1 MNEQRLLETFFE
13 LVRIDSESKH
23 EKQVAHYCK
32 AALEGA
38 GCSVTI
44 DDSAPH
50 TGSDTGN
57 LIAELKGDLPGKLY
71 FSAHIDT
78 VTPGRGIEP
87 SVDEDGIIRPKG
99 ATILGGDDKA
109 GVAAIL
115 ELIKTLAEEKKP
127 HPTIGVLFTTCE
139 ELNLLGALALDSVD
153 FNGEPC
159 FVLDANGAPGKVIIA
174 APYHTQFTASFFG
187 RAAHAGVEPQ
197 KGVSAIEMAARAISA
212 MKLGRLS
219 ERSTANVGTIHGGNA
234 DNIVPDSCSL
244 TGEFRAFSQA
254 ELDEVQA
261 QLQQAIDSA
270 VINTEGSV
278 EVEWHPQFPGYEIAK
293 DDPVVQTVLAVAQK
307 LKLDATTEY
316 SGGCSDANIF
326 AHRGSHAIVLGTGMT
341 NVHSLDEQLSVRD
354 LTDLA
359 RLCIE
364 IAYTLSAIT
373 VVYLCH
379 SEEGV

>member
-23 EKQVAHYCK
+23 EEQVALYCK
-32 AALEGA
+32 AALEDA
-38 GCSVTI
+38 GCSVFI
-44 DDSAPH
+44 DDTAAC

-87 SVDEDGIIRPKG
+87 YVDEEGIIRPRG
-99 ATILGGDDKA
+99 ETILGGDDKA

-115 ELIKTLAEEKKP
+115 ELIRTLTEEKKP
-127 HPTIGVLFTTCE
+127 HPTIAVLLTTCE

-174 APYHTQFTASFFG
+174 APYHSMFTARFFG
-187 RAAHAGVEPQ
+187 KAAHAGVEPQ
-197 KGVSAIEMAARAISA
+197 KGVSAIAMAARAINA

-219 ERSTANVGTIHGGNA
+219 ERSTANVGTIHGGSA
-234 DNIVPDSCSL
+234 DNIVPDSCVI

-261 QLQQAIDSA
+261 QLRQAIDSA

-278 EVEWHPQFPGYEIAK
+278 EVEWLPQFPGYEIAE
-293 DDPVVQTVLAVAQK
+293 DDPVVQAVLATAQK
-307 LKLDATTEY
+307 LRHNATTEY
-316 SGGCSDANIF
+316 IGGCSDANIF
-326 AHRGSHAIVLGTGMT
+326 ANRGSHAIVLGTGMT
-341 NVHSLDEQLSVRD
+341 NVHSLSEQLATRD
-354 LTDLA
+354 LTDLTK
-359 RLCIE
+359 LCIE
-364 IAYTLSAIT
+364 LAYTLR
-373 VVYLCH
+373 
-379 SEEGV
+379 